1 MEIILIKR
9 NGVPPAEVAAH
20 QQIQREFDASPFSK
34 RWRGYASFA
43 LARAGRGS
51 GDDDLDLLL
60 VTHTG
65 MALIELKNWNGKLL
79 ESNGGK
85 WYLDGEDHGDSPVDV
100 VRRKVPKLVSV
111 MTHKLGK
118 LKVPFI
124 NSYVVMHGRIG
135 KMNLT
140 AEEERS
146 VLTMTEFLT
155 LRYDHSYR
163 TYLGGRHFFNP
174 LDNLKD
180 YDEFFQGKSFRP
192 KDYFIE
198 GYRPDPNPIFQHPKK
213 LYTEFRAE
221 AKDDS
226 TALALLRQ
234 WDFGA
239 LGLDLIGETDRAF
252 IGLREQKVFQYIED
266 ANQELSLSL
275 LRPVSRKGP
284 KDVTLDFAELFLLP
298 NRLTRLAEFTHST
311 LPKLSADEKVLLVK
325 AIVSRFADLH
335 DMRVAHRD
343 VGEHS
348 LWVDRPSR
356 VVMSG
361 FPAAYYPELKTVGTF
376 RDKVKV
382 EQSSLPEDS
391 KVDAHATPYRRDVF
405 MLAVLMHVIL
415 FGEKPVKAGDIYK
428 WQPRD
433 ADPFKGLFDLVF
445 ERSLSEL
452 ASGRYST
459 AREMLEALN
468 SCTGNTNESIIDLS
482 IFDAFKAE
490 TKERDYDIAEV
501 ISDGDE
507 HSFFRCGSGSTAK
520 VVKVWYGV
528 EPNAK
533 KPDLSL
539 GLLSFLE
546 RARTLKGC
554 GLSGI
559 PRVHDF
565 GLTRGSLLLVL
576 GWEDGK
582 TLSDWLATDPS
593 LESRLKVSG
602 SLVDTLQRLHGFEL
616 SHGDIHPNNIVVKV
630 DSEAV
635 FIDILD
641 FHLNGEDHYT
651 TAYLPDNYKSI
662 TPFGRDRFSIAAVL
676 VDVLGS
682 SRSNPAH
689 GNFPIPRIYEEL
701 KNLLSS
707 DSHSTLEP
715 LERALQT
722 VTEVKEEEVAEFT
735 VSVRNLAYDGVAAGD
750 LRNDNGSFHISIQ
763 ADRQA
768 AWGVRIWI
776 TGIGRQ
782 LSINWNLADD
792 RAGSAR
798 VSNIPQ
804 SQLLRSQ
811 TMRDDVVS
819 MRIKIVE
826 GAALDVSDL
835 VHFLLARD
843 EIKRKLPVEPNQNRV
858 GVRHEEESPQA
869 KRVEAQLEVAQDLL
883 PVKQIWQALM
893 DAEEE
898 AFRTVTIAG
907 EHRKNP
913 YRDNQIL
920 IPYHLNGREIDYV
933 RSDKVIVEGI
943 TGDGQWRSCGELNL
957 MDTTFGQLAELAVD
971 SPFMKANLRIGSR
984 LRLLSTGDK
993 GSFDKRR
1000 FAVERV
1006 LADKAI
1012 IPNLVGYFEPLDG
1025 TSTNIPI
1032 QHTAPSDADLEE
1044 YADGQKR
1051 LNPSQ
1056 RDAFRKVL
1064 ASGPISLLQGP
1075 PGTGKTWFIA
1085 ALLHYLMSK
1094 QRARRILLVSQAHE
1108 AVNNALEKGQELCRN
1123 KGINFD
1129 AVRLGNESAVSDEIR
1144 HLHSSSIEQSYRDKF
1159 KAEQKER
1166 IVRLAAALGLP
1177 HEFALQMV
1185 DLHLRLGV
1193 LCDRLV
1199 KLQSRLV
1206 EERGTEE
1213 VRSAR
1218 VQALTETFFDI
1229 ALDMYGVGQEQSP
1242 MNTLSVIE
1250 ASLIAEHEVRSAD
1263 GVEKLKKL
1271 LTLSEDWLGALGSRD
1286 ANFAEFLVKSRTVV
1300 AGTLVGIGARGTGVT
1315 QNVFDWVII
1324 DEAGRAAP
1332 SELAVAMQ
1340 AGHRVLLVG
1349 DHLQLPP
1356 TFSKEMRDVIKQK
1369 FDCDDDSRIF
1379 HSDFQRLFDS
1389 EYGQQVGA
1397 TLLSQYRMAPDI
1409 GELVSS
1415 CFYKDRLETGREGCP
1430 EYYDF
1435 LSAHLSKQVTWVDTS
1450 ILGAKGHHQ
1459 KSDDGADT
1467 SNRAEARVIMQILK
1481 QIIDSEDF
1489 MAFLLDDL
1497 KPQEP
1502 PIGIIC
1508 MYEKQREVI
1517 DQMKA
1522 EASWLGDARRLVKV
1536 DTVDSYQGKENRIV
1550 ILSTVRN
1557 SPDGRP
1563 GFLTSPNRVNVAMS
1577 RAMERLF
1584 IVGSSKM
1591 WRGKNSGLPLGVVL
1605 TKVEAMAQESKAQI
1619 VPATLFLEA

>member
-1 MEIILIKR
+1 VEIQLIKR
-9 NGVPPAEVAAH
+9 NGVPRAEVEAH
-20 QQIQREFDASPFSK
+20 QQIQREFDASQFSR

-43 LARAGRGS
+43 LARAGRGA
-51 GDDDLDLLL
+51 GDDDIDLLL

-85 WYLDGEDHGDSPVDV
+85 WYLDGEDRGDSPVDV

-111 MTHKLGK
+111 ITQKLGK
-118 LKVPFI
+118 QKLPFI
-124 NSYVVMHGRIG
+124 SSYVVMHGRIG

-140 AEEERS
+140 PDEDKS

-163 TYLGGRHFFNP
+163 IYLGGRYFFNP
-174 LDNLKD
+174 LDHLKE
-180 YDEFFQGKSFRP
+180 YDEFFGGKSFRP

-198 GYRPDPNPIFQHPKK
+198 GYKPDTNPIFQHPKK
-213 LYTEFRAE
+213 LYTEYRAE
-221 AKDDS
+221 AKDDPK
-226 TALALLRQ
+226 ALALLRQ

-298 NRLTRLAEFTHST
+298 SRLTRLAEFTHST
-311 LPKLSADEKVLLVK
+311 LPKLAADEKILLVK

-382 EQSSLPEDS
+382 EQSTLPEDLS
-391 KVDAHATPYRRDVF
+391 SDTQATPYRRDVF

-415 FGEKPVKAGDIYK
+415 YGEKPTKTDEVYK
-428 WQPRD
+428 WRPRD
-433 ADPFKGLFDLVF
+433 NDPYLGQFDLLL
-445 ERSLSEL
+445 ERSLSAL
-452 ASGRYST
+452 ASARYSN

-468 SCTGNTNESIIDLS
+468 SCTENTSQSILDLS
-482 IFDAFKAE
+482 AFEAYRAD
-490 TKERDYDIAEV
+490 TKERDYDIDEV
-501 ISDGDE
+501 LSEGDE
-507 HSFFRCGSGSTAK
+507 HSFFRCGTGDGGK
-520 VVKVWYGV
+520 IVKVWYGV
-528 EPNAK
+528 EPDSK

-565 GLTRGSLLLVL
+565 GLTRRSLLLVL
-576 GWEDGK
+576 SWADGQ
-582 TLSDWLATDPS
+582 TLRDWLATDPS
-593 LESRLKVSG
+593 LESRLIVSC
-602 SLVDTLQRLHGFEL
+602 SLLDTLQRLHGFEL
-616 SHGDIHPNNIVVKV
+616 SHGDIHPNNIVVNAK
-630 DSEAV
+630 SEAV

-641 FHLNGEDHYT
+641 FHLNSEDHYT

-662 TPFGRDRFSIAAVL
+662 TPFARDRFAIAAVL
-676 VDVLGS
+676 ADVLGS
-682 SRSNPAH
+682 NRINPLD
-689 GNFPIPRIYEEL
+689 GKFPISRIYEEI
-701 KNLLSS
+701 KNLLTS

-715 LERALQT
+715 LERALQ
-722 VTEVKEEEVAEFT
+722 EQKQVKEEDAAEFT
-735 VSVRNLAYDGVAAGD
+735 VSLRNLAYDGVTAGE
-750 LRNDNGSFHISIQ
+750 LRNDNGSFHISLQ
-763 ADRQA
+763 TDRQT

-782 LSINWNLADD
+782 LSINWNLSEV
-792 RAGSAR
+792 RAEAAR

-811 TMRDDVVS
+811 TMRDDVVP

-826 GAALDVSDL
+826 GSAVDVSDL
-835 VHFLLARD
+835 IHFLLGR
-843 EIKRKLPVEPNQNRV
+843 EKIKYKLPVDPNHDSRSARKEENQRNAERPEP
-858 GVRHEEESPQA
+858 GHG
-869 KRVEAQLEVAQDLL
+869 EARDLL

-907 EHRKNP
+907 EHRRNP

-933 RSDKVIVEGI
+933 RSDKVIVEGM

-957 MDTTFGQLAELAVD
+957 RDTTFGQLAELAVD

-1012 IPNLVGYFEPLDG
+1012 IPNLVGYFEPLG
-1025 TSTNIPI
+1025 ESSTTTPI
-1032 QHTAPSDADLEE
+1032 QHTAPSDAELEE
-1044 YADGQKR
+1044 YADGDKR

-1064 ASGPISLLQGP
+1064 TNGPISLLQGP

-1108 AVNNALEKGQELCRN
+1108 AVNNALEKGQELCRS
-1123 KGINFD
+1123 KGIVFD

-1144 HLHSSSIEQSYRDKF
+1144 HLHASSIEQSYRDKF

-1166 IVRLAAALGLP
+1166 IVQLAAALGLP
-1177 HEFALQMV
+1177 HEFAVQMV
-1185 DLHLRLGV
+1185 DLHLRLGM
-1193 LCDRLV
+1193 LCERLL
-1199 KLQSRLV
+1199 KLQSRLG
-1206 EERGTEE
+1206 EGNEAGEIKN
-1213 VRSAR
+1213 AR
-1218 VQALTETFFDI
+1218 VRALTETFFDI
-1229 ALDMYGVGQEQSP
+1229 ALDMYGVGQELNP
-1242 MNTLSVIE
+1242 AETLSLIE
-1250 ASLIAEHEVRSAD
+1250 ARLVSEYEVRSVD

-1271 LTLSEDWLGALGSRD
+1271 LILSEDWLGALGSRD

-1356 TFSKEMRDVIKQK
+1356 TFSEEMREVVKQK
-1369 FDCDDDSRIF
+1369 FGCDDESRIF

-1389 EYGQQVGA
+1389 EYGMQVGA

-1415 CFYKDRLETGREGCP
+1415 CFYKHRLETGRLGCP
-1430 EYYDF
+1430 EYYD
-1435 LSAHLSKQVTWVDTS
+1435 LLPAHFSKQVTWVDTS
-1450 ILGAKGHHQ
+1450 ILGPKGYHQ
-1459 KSDDGADT
+1459 KSEDGADT
-1467 SNRAEARVIMQILK
+1467 SNRAEARVIMQVLK
-1481 QIIDSEDF
+1481 QIIEAEDF
-1489 MAFLLDDL
+1489 MAFLIEDL

-1508 MYEKQREVI
+1508 MYEKQRELI

-1522 EASWLGDARRLVKV
+1522 EATWLGDARRLVKV

-1557 SPDGRP
+1557 NPDGRP
-1563 GFLTSPNRVNVAMS
+1563 GFLTSPNRVNVALS

-1584 IVGSSKM
+1584 IVGATKM
-1591 WRGKNSGLPLGVVL
+1591 WRGKNAELPLGVVL
-1605 TKVEAMAQESKAQI
+1605 TKTEAMAQESRAQI
-1619 VPATLFLEA
+1619 VPATTFLEA